1 MEIQKESCLN
11 CTIKSSVVSI
21 LSQEELAVLEK
32 GCLQTEFQK
41 GELLYKEGSPANHI
55 VYIREGFVKLSKK
68 GIGGKDYILSIS
80 KKGAYLGINNL
91 NKKTKQYYISAT
103 ALTKTKVCFIDI
115 EKFSLLLTK
124 NCEFAT
130 EVISYI
136 FEDEM
141 NYYDRLVNNVQQQ
154 VPGRLAN
161 TLFYF
166 RYQVYDQNP
175 FQLNITKVE
184 LASLIGTSRES
195 VTRLLK
201 EFQEE
206 KIIKMDKSSI
216 FIIDEQKLET
226 IRQKG

>member
-1 MEIQKESCLN
+1 MEIRKEGCLN
-11 CTIKSSVVSI
+11 CKIKSSVVSI
-21 LSQEELAVLEK
+21 LNEEELSVLEK
-32 GCLQTEFQK
+32 GCLQTEFNK
-41 GELLYKEGSPANHI
+41 GELIYKEGSPANHI
-55 VYIREGFVKLSKK
+55 VYIRDGFVKLSKK

-91 NKKTKQYYISAT
+91 NKKTKQYYVSAT
-103 ALTKTKVCFIDI
+103 ALTTTKVCFIDI
-115 EKFSLLLTK
+115 DKFSVLLSK
-124 NCEFAT
+124 NCEFAS

-141 NYYDRLVNNVQQQ
+141 NYFDRLVNNVQQQ

-166 RYQVYDQNP
+166 RYQVYNQNP
-175 FQLNITKVE
+175 FLLNITKVE

-206 KIIKMDKSSI
+206 KIIRMEKSKI
-216 FIIDEQKLET
+216 YILDEDKLET
-226 IRQKG
+226 IKQKG

>member
-1 MEIQKESCLN
+1 MEIKRESCLN
-11 CTIKSSVVSI
+11 CTIKSNVVSI
-21 LSQEELAVLEK
+21 LNEKELAELEK

-41 GELLYKEGSPANHI
+41 GELIFKEGSPANHI
-55 VYIREGFVKLSKK
+55 VYLREGFVKLSKR

-91 NKKTKQYYISAT
+91 NKKLRQYSNSAT
-103 ALTKTKVCFIDI
+103 ALTTTKVCFIDI
-115 EKFSLLLTK
+115 EKFAILLRENGK
-124 NCEFAT
+124 FAT

-136 FEDEM
+136 FDDEM
-141 NYYDRLVNNVQQQ
+141 NYYDRLVNNIQQQ

-166 RYQVYDQNP
+166 RYQVYDRNP
-175 FQLNITKVE
+175 FDLNITKVE

-201 EFQEE
+201 EFQDEGIIEAHKNKITILDE
-206 KIIKMDKSSI
+206 K
-216 FIIDEQKLET
+216 KLQE
-226 IRQKG
+226 IQQKG

>member
-1 MEIQKESCLN
+1 MA
-11 CTIKSSVVSI
+11 I
-21 LSQEELAVLEK
+21 LSHEELEVLEK
-32 GCLQTEFQK
+32 GCLQTEFSK
-41 GELLYKEGSPANHI
+41 GELIFKEGSPANHI

-91 NKKTKQYYISAT
+91 NKKTKQFYISAT
-103 ALTKTKVCFIDI
+103 ALTPTKVCFIDI
-115 EKFSLLLTK
+115 DKFSALLSK
-124 NCEFAT
+124 NCQFAS

-154 VPGRLAN
+154 VPGRLAS

-166 RYQVYDQNP
+166 RNSVYGENP
-175 FQLNITKVE
+175 FNLNITKVE
-184 LASLIGTSRES
+184 LAALIGTSRES

-201 EFQEE
+201 EFQDE
-206 KIIKMDKSSI
+206 KIIKMNKSFI
-216 FIIDEQKLET
+216 HIIDEAKLEQ